1 MPVGGIARQARHLEA
16 HHNPGAAQTHLGDK
30 TLEPQAINRRRAG
43 QAEVR
48 VDYDHLINAPSKSDR
63 ALSQV
68 VLALSA
74 LGILK
79 QLSQRGLPDIQLGAS
94 FQMPGL
100 NFRVRLIGHAIT
112 SAVAIAIVATMA
124 TRFCSRPTGRFS
136 PLGRAIGTG
145 LNGSNSVTDSIQ
157 TAIPLNMNRARPRI
171 CVGPPPPGSRT

>member
-16 HHNPGAAQTHLGDK
+16 HHNPGAAQTPLGDK

-79 QLSQRGLPDIQLGAS
+79 QLSQRGLAIIPSSELS
-94 FQMPGL
+94 PL
-100 NFRVRLIGHAIT
+100 FRVLDY
-112 SAVAIAIVATMA
+112 SECPVA
-124 TRFCSRPTGRFS
+124 
-136 PLGRAIGTG
+136 
-145 LNGSNSVTDSIQ
+145 
-157 TAIPLNMNRARPRI
+157 AR
-171 CVGPPPPGSRT
+171 

>member
-79 QLSQRGLPDIQLGAS
+79 QLSQRGLPDIQVGAS

-112 SAVAIAIVATMA
+112 SAVAIAIAATMT

-136 PLGRAIGTG
+136 PLGPVTGNG
-145 LNGSNSVTDSIQ
+145 LNRNPPFPHSLPPP
-157 TAIPLNMNRARPRI
+157 IPLHLTTPRP
-171 CVGPPPPGSRT
+171 P